1 MQPATRDDDMTE
13 KERVERYWPRP
24 VVEHLKEMLLIEL
37 TQKSDRRALPVSLEG
52 GCVLYRLNALEE

>member
-1 MQPATRDDDMTE
+1 MTE